1 MRYERKAI
9 PYLAAVAIMIAD
21 QVLVSSQQVQDY
33 EKFGKEVQNC
43 LYSEAPVGSAEP
55 GSTEI
60 SVLGQ
65 LQEDESLSA
74 EHRLSQFKFCVSS
87 TANGDDIE
95 AILDSIELYL
105 SKPTSEDP

>member
-1 MRYERKAI
+1 MTNTC
-9 PYLAAVAIMIAD
+9 
-21 QVLVSSQQVQDY
+21 Q
-33 EKFGKEVQNC
+33 
-43 LYSEAPVGSAEP
+43 
-55 GSTEI
+55 
-60 SVLGQ
+60 Q